1 MGPWCLL
8 SPTFTTKVDI
18 SELITVGWQVLETRL
33 YNFHFLRQVP

>member
-8 SPTFTTKVDI
+8 SPTFTPKFDI
-18 SELITVGWQVLETRL
+18 SELIAVRWQVLETRL